1 MQHNVEVSE
10 LLKERVMNDIS
21 LIILSL
27 DITDLFVVKYP
38 KMIKSLFTFNK
49 M

>member
-21 LIILSL
+21 LIILSF
-27 DITDLFVVKYP
+27 DIADLFVVKYP
-38 KMIKSLFTFNK
+38 KTIKSLFTFNK